1 MALRGLSHLQT
12 VLNTYSVSHN
22 TTCCLLVCSEWP
34 PNPIFTIPTPISS
47 WMVHVHVKLHLS
59 LSRGLPLSI
68 QCFQSIRTAHPHS
81 VCTRSTLSV
90 LALLG
95 LYLFY
100 SVCICSVC
108 TRSPRPVLA
117 LLSLY
122 SLSSACTRST
132 RPVLALLSLY
142 SLYSAC
148 TRSTQP
154 VLALLGLYSLYSAC
168 TRSTQPVLA
177 LLGLYSLY
185 SACTRSPRPV
195 LALLGLYSLYS
206 VCTCSTHFY
215 LSACPSPA
223 CYFHASRFSMRVAMR
238 VLRCRN

>member
-95 LYLFY
+95 LYL
-100 SVCICSVC
+100 
-108 TRSPRPVLA
+108 
-117 LLSLY
+117 LY
-122 SLSSACTRST
+122 SLLFVCMSIAR
-132 RPVLALLSLY
+132 VLLPCFSLL
-142 SLYSAC
+142 
-148 TRSTQP
+148 
-154 VLALLGLYSLYSAC
+154 
-168 TRSTQPVLA
+168 
-177 LLGLYSLY
+177 
-185 SACTRSPRPV
+185 
-195 LALLGLYSLYS
+195 
-206 VCTCSTHFY
+206 
-215 LSACPSPA
+215 
-223 CYFHASRFSMRVAMR
+223 HASSHAGSALQK
-238 VLRCRN
+238 LRCTILHGLWQGCQISRRKFRKPLTV